1 MPAVDIVVVG
11 GGVVGAACALEC
23 AAAGL
28 SATVVD
34 RGAVASGTT
43 GAGEGN
49 LLVSDKE
56 PGPELGDPGRP
67 QSAAPGVPAD
77 RADRRGRRPGGVPR
91 RRPRLPPRHAG
102 AGQQYPAGEIVSSL
116 RSQTRLLGLPP
127 LVAQKA
133 LGSSAREH
141 RTLLGLVAKG

>member
-1 MPAVDIVVVG
+1 MPAVDVAVGG

-49 LLVSDKE
+49 LLASDKE
-56 PGPELGDPGRP
+56 
-67 QSAAPGVPAD
+67 
-77 RADRRGRRPGGVPR
+77 
-91 RRPRLPPRHAG
+91 AG
-102 AGQQYPAGEIVSSL
+102 
-116 RSQTRLLGLPP
+116 T
-127 LVAQKA
+127 
-133 LGSSAREH
+133 
-141 RTLLGLVAKG
+141 